1 MPYFM
6 IYQRQSSFVTRWY
19 RLTYHESILPI
30 LASVLGFAAL
40 ILSIYTFKRTLDFQ
54 AYRELD
60 SDYADILKEGIKHPS
75 FRDWNKTNDYVKNFN
90 RNDKLRYES
99 YANIVWDVCESAY
112 DRRRIDETWLP
123 AFKVERYLH
132 INWFIKNQCKFK
144 QEFRDYIMNNKDV
157 TPPLRYGR
165 FRSLANKIKS
175 VLHIA

>member
-1 MPYFM
+1 MPNFM
-6 IYQRQSSFVTRWY
+6 IYQQQSSFVTWWY

-30 LASVLGFAAL
+30 IASVLGFAAL

-60 SDYADILKEGIKHPS
+60 SDYADILNEGIKHPS
-75 FRDWNKTNDYVKNFN
+75 FRDWNKTNDYETKFN
-90 RNDKLRYES
+90 HNDRLRYES

-144 QEFRDYIMNNKDV
+144 QEFRDYIMKNKDG

-175 VLHIA
+175 VIHIT